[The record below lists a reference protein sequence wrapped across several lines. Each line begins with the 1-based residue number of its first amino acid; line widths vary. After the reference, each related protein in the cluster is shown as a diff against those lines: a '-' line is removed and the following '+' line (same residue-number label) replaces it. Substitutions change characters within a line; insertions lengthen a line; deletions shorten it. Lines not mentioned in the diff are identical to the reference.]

1 MKLIIKGSNPEE
13 MQKIVILLQNSNAE
27 ITIEDGNSD
36 QTLVTALEDHT
47 KAIMALLNSSV
58 LEDHTKA
65 MKGLQNGV
73 LEDHTKAMNKLP
85 DGLYDFVETV
95 RKFNLSAEDLTEAIK
110 RFNSDH
116 HH

>member
-47 KAIMALLNSSV
+47 KA
-58 LEDHTKA
+58 
-65 MKGLQNGV
+65 
-73 LEDHTKAMNKLP
+73 MNKLP